1 MDEGEVTMPIEL
13 FAGVPVSDHAAGVSW
28 FERLLGEPS
37 SFQPHATESVWTL
50 AEHRYVYVVL
60 DPERAGHALVTFMV
74 DDLEG
79 FLAAAGDEGVEP
91 VTVEEYENDVRKAV
105 FRDPDGNEIG
115 VGEVPE
121 A

>member
-1 MDEGEVTMPIEL
+1 MAIDL
-13 FAGVPVSDHAAGVSW
+13 FAGVPVSDFAAGVAW
-28 FERLLGEPS
+28 FERLLGGPA
-37 SFQPHATESVWTL
+37 SFQPHDTESVWTL

-60 DPERAGHALVTFMV
+60 DPGRAGHALVTFMV
-74 DDLEG
+74 DDLDR
-79 FLAAAGDEGVEP
+79 FLAAADDEGVEP
-91 VTVEEYENDVRKAV
+91 VTVEHYGNDVRKAV